1 MIGISLSLINTYWTF
16 GSLSYIVVLI
26 ISALII
32 VSLYFY
38 GKKKSY
44 KAKYMFLF
52 YLASFNFV
60 LHFAKLFFSPYNI
73 EFFMFNDLRALRVV
87 SMENICAVNTLVMP
101 FILVSKNKYLKD
113 YLFYIG
119 TLGGLLALLVPVS
132 PYTTREVLSFDMFR
146 YFVCHLSLVIC
157 PLFMVLF
164 KLHELDYK
172 RSCYLPFTFLLCML
186 LIYLNECLLSDMGW
200 LYNADNNYV
209 NNFSNRRNFSF
220 VFGPV
225 ESLGNLGKIFTCFT
239 PENLKIYPVASHQ
252 TYPSLTTSVLYQMNV
267 QNRLTPLLWIIIPS
281 VIYLTIYAFIVS
293 IFWDYKHFINDLNKI
308 KSRFL
313 HQ

>member
-164 KLHELDYK
+164 KIGRAHD
-172 RSCYLPFTFLLCML
+172 S
-186 LIYLNECLLSDMGW
+186 
-200 LYNADNNYV
+200 
-209 NNFSNRRNFSF
+209 
-220 VFGPV
+220 
-225 ESLGNLGKIFTCFT
+225 
-239 PENLKIYPVASHQ
+239 SH
-252 TYPSLTTSVLYQMNV
+252 S
-267 QNRLTPLLWIIIPS
+267 
-281 VIYLTIYAFIVS
+281 
-293 IFWDYKHFINDLNKI
+293 
-308 KSRFL
+308 
-313 HQ
+313 